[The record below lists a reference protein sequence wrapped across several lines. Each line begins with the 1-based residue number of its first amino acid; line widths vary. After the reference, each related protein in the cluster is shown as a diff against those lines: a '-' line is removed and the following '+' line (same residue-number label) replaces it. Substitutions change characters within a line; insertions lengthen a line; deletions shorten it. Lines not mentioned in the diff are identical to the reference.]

1 MLATATTEEDKTII
15 KELITDL
22 VRKNVR
28 CAAQEDSILHL
39 CVSKLN
45 TIRSSYFMDE
55 EPIVSPKIEVW
66 IVLSVNHGK
75 F

>member
-1 MLATATTEEDKTII
+1 MLATTTTDEDKVTV
-15 KELITDL
+15 KQLITEL

-55 EPIVSPKIEVW
+55 EPIVSTKHNLNNFFVYPSI
-66 IVLSVNHGK
+66 